1 MKQKSVYL
9 IAKYSAKPRKKHA
22 TAQAGYMKN
31 PANIQWDEQ
40 VIITLGLKNKD
51 FLSARVVLNI
61 SAQSIV
67 RNSFQNDKTF
77 EEFFQYFYN
86 ANPQEIS
93 RGLQQVGITVGK
105 KEQQDGLQEN
115 VHSEAEAGPG
125 SESPTT
131 ADIAGAGQGP
141 TLDEGSAA
149 VTAEPATT
157 TAG

>member
-1 MKQKSVYL
+1 MSDKSVYL

-22 TAQAGYMKN
+22 TATAGYMKN
-31 PANIQWDEQ
+31 PANVQWDEQ

-61 SAQSIV
+61 TNQSIT

-115 VHSEAEAGPG
+115 VSGQEEANPG
-125 SESPTT
+125 SESSAA
-131 ADIAGAGQGP
+131 ADIAGPGQGP

-149 VTAEPATT
+149 VAAEPATA